1 VAAAVSVVVAV
12 EDILAPVP
20 ALVLVAPVPVLVAV
34 VNGLVTPVF
43 YMRMFKFFEIK
54 KTHAHSI
61 SLLPQRR

>member
-1 VAAAVSVVVAV
+1 
-12 EDILAPVP
+12 
-20 ALVLVAPVPVLVAV
+20 VPVLVAV

-43 YMRMFKFFEIK
+43 YMRMFKFFVIK